1 MSQYPGY
8 SWPYSQYQGH
18 PVPPPPPPAQSPYGY
33 QPPTAYPA
41 PPFPPPTYGA
51 PSAFPPPPPE
61 AHQNAAQASFNY
73 NASNIPGLGMGA
85 NGTMGHA
92 FPAAPPPNPWAQPMP
107 ASSYTPTIPNPHSVQ
122 QAANPSA
129 KPPQS
134 VGPAAQ
140 VAASIEMEEGEL
152 SEGQFE
158 DLYDDAQKSPA
169 PASPPKQTAKKLPV
183 TQPSTVPSTVAS
195 QPTSASDTPEGG
207 FYGNEEDEGEIGSK
221 ANGTTSRDRSASY
234 SPFLSPR
241 ENSNETPTS
250 QSQGPG
256 PSTSVKPQ
264 SNNPSQT
271 VPHAPTVGVPGL
283 QSQSSAV
290 VDAKGTPERPL
301 NYLGTFNS
309 VPEAKKEAQKAILR
323 LWALGVK
330 YQTYLDE
337 GFDEKVIQSLFG
349 DLHLELPKPAV
360 EKAKVGTQTAPSPG
374 AGADSPTTAQ
384 AQGTQ
389 QLESKDTAGAVTK
402 SKGEER
408 KDRIARLLAAKAA
421 KGPAVVPP
429 KPTVVP
435 TNPAPVPAP
444 AEAPKPAPPTGPK
457 AKIRGEKER
466 ILQEKIAALQK
477 AREAQASGAGKA
489 GSQTPA
495 NIATVTTTPQQ
506 QAGGTSN
513 MTLNLAGPK
522 PGPLAIQT
530 GGLPTPPIPGLLGPA
545 NVQLNTASQR
555 KRPVAADFV
564 DYPSAS
570 GSTKRPFG
578 QLRQEA
584 SLIIDVS
591 DVSDDEEMDMDMGS
605 PTDEPSSIQ
614 SKDGLTSSRG
624 PSIRD
629 FPPLTNLPQRQL
641 STPTTPSHTP
651 PTGPALGGKRHTELT
666 IKEREIQEMRR
677 MIALAEAK
685 RKAKLP
691 LAGSRAQTQS
701 GQTPEPKNVGTTVS
715 SSPAQSDRPTPQLT
729 PEATSMKLP
738 KASDTANLNP
748 AQKAAQHG
756 RLAAL
761 EEKRRRLE
769 QLRAEEA
776 LLQAEIEKELLAA
789 QLDQASTPSDREA
802 PQNSGHSSGDDSTEV
817 PQPQMVASANV
828 EGPSSSDTSLAP
840 DNKQVTEAV
849 SVGEVKSSGEPSQT
863 DISPQEPDEPEQALG
878 SGTPSSSG
886 SQYLNSS
893 DLEQAKSA
901 ISVDGGEPESR
912 QSVESSLPNS
922 SLDAPVNDESAPAAA
937 VVPRPATNQEP
948 DETTPMEIDSEAPSP
963 ATAESIISG
972 IVDSDAIDAEH
983 PPVPL
988 PDQISSAAQP
998 REDVQEVEV
1007 EATGEETRTLSKKQ
1021 DRAFMP
1027 YKSPLR
1033 IFRAYRF
1040 HPDFEKTVPSGVKS
1054 LTYSSR
1060 IDVRKEFCPNEL
1072 NNQQCP
1078 KNCEF
1083 QHFHD
1088 IKIFAPFLLSS
1099 PLPALTYWSSFTPD
1113 DQILVELGKTDFTG
1127 EQRARFNQ
1135 GLRELLQVYKAQ
1147 KVRDFNVIAR
1157 GIIKFRS
1164 EFLGDKSKVLNL
1176 EGVSI

>member
-1 MSQYPGY
+1 MSQYPGFTP
-8 SWPYSQYQGH
+8 WPYNQYQGH
-18 PVPPPPPPAQSPYGY
+18 PAPPPPAQSPYGY

-41 PPFPPPTYGA
+41 PPFPPPPTYGA
-51 PSAFPPPPPE
+51 PSAFPPPPE
-61 AHQNAAQASFNY
+61 AHQNAAQGSFNY
-73 NASNIPGLGMGA
+73 NTSNIPGLGMGA
-85 NGTMGHA
+85 NSAMGNA
-92 FPAAPPPNPWAQPMP
+92 FPAAPPPANPWGQPLP
-107 ASSYTPTIPNPHSVQ
+107 VSYTPTIPNLHSAQ
-122 QAANPSA
+122 QTVNPGT
-129 KPPQS
+129 KPPQP
-134 VGPAAQ
+134 VAPAAQ
-140 VAASIEMEEGEL
+140 VAVSIEMEEGEL

-158 DLYDDAQKSPA
+158 DLYDDTQKSPP

-183 TQPSTVPSTVAS
+183 TQPSAVPSTVAS

-207 FYGNEEDEGEIGSK
+207 FYGNDEDEGETGSK
-221 ANGTTSRDRSASY
+221 ANGTASRDRSASY

-241 ENSNETPTS
+241 ESSNETPAS
-250 QSQGPG
+250 QSQGAG
-256 PSTSVKPQ
+256 PCNVVKPQ
-264 SNNPSQT
+264 SNNPSET
-271 VPHAPTVGVPGL
+271 VPPVTNVGLPGL
-283 QSQSSAV
+283 QPQSSTVPNAN
-290 VDAKGTPERPL
+290 GTPESPA
-301 NYLGTFNS
+301 NYLDTFKS

-337 GFDEKVIQSLFG
+337 GFDEKVIKALFG
-349 DLHLELPKPAV
+349 DLHLELPKPVV
-360 EKAKVGTQTAPSPG
+360 EKAKAEAQTVPSPG
-374 AGADSPTTAQ
+374 ASADSPTTAQ

-389 QLESKDTAGAVTK
+389 PESKDTAGPVTK

-429 KPTVVP
+429 KPAVVP
-435 TNPAPVPAP
+435 PNPAAAPSPAPAPAP
-444 AEAPKPAPPTGPK
+444 AEAPKPTPPTGPK

-489 GSQTPA
+489 GSQTPV
-495 NIATVTTTPQQ
+495 NTATVATPQQ
-506 QAGGTSN
+506 PAGTSS
-513 MTLNLAGPK
+513 MTLNFASSQ
-522 PGPLAIQT
+522 PGPLAVQT
-530 GGLPTPPIPGLLGPA
+530 SGLPTPPIPGIVGSA

-564 DYPSAS
+564 DYPSAA

-605 PTDEPSSIQ
+605 PTDEPSSMQ
-614 SKDGLTSSRG
+614 SKDGPTASRG

-641 STPTTPSHTP
+641 STPTTPLHTP

-691 LAGSRAQTQS
+691 QAGSRAQTQS
-701 GQTPEPKNVGTTVS
+701 GQTPEPKNAGTPVM
-715 SSPAQSDRPTPQLT
+715 SSPAQSDRPTPQPT
-729 PEATSMKLP
+729 PEATSIRPP
-738 KASDTANLNP
+738 KASDTATSNP

-776 LLQAEIEKELLAA
+776 LLQAEIEKEMLAA
-789 QLDQASTPSDREA
+789 QSDQVGTPSDREA
-802 PQNSGHSSGDDSTEV
+802 PQDSGLNSGDDRTEV
-817 PQPQMVASANV
+817 PPPQGVASADV
-828 EGPSSSDTSLAP
+828 EGLSSSGASLAP
-840 DNKQVTEAV
+840 DDAQVTEAV
-849 SVGEVKSSGEPSQT
+849 SVDRVKTSGEPTQT
-863 DISPQEPDEPEQALG
+863 DIPPQQADEPKQAL
-878 SGTPSSSG
+878 SSDTPSSSG
-886 SQYLNSS
+886 SQYPSSS
-893 DLEQAKSA
+893 DLAQAQSVM
-901 ISVDGGEPESR
+901 SVDGGEPESR
-912 QSVESSLPNS
+912 QFVEGSLPNS
-922 SLDAPVNDESAPAAA
+922 NPDVRADFESAPAA
-937 VVPRPATNQEP
+937 VLETPQPSTNQEV
-948 DETTPMEIDSEAPSP
+948 DDTTPMEIDSEAPSP
-963 ATAESIISG
+963 TTEEFIISG
-972 IVDSDAIDAEH
+972 NVDSDVNDAEH
-983 PPVPL
+983 PPVTL

-998 REDVQEVEV
+998 REEVQEVEV
-1007 EATGEETRTLSKKQ
+1007 EATGEETRNPIKKQ

-1027 YKSPLR
+1027 YKSPLH

-1040 HPDFEKTVPSGVKS
+1040 HPEFEQTVPNGVKS

-1060 IDVRKEFCPNEL
+1060 VDVQKPLCPYEL

-1083 QHFHD
+1083 QHFSN
-1088 IKIFAPFLLSS
+1088 IKIL
-1099 PLPALTYWSSFTPD
+1099 D
-1113 DQILVELGKTDFTG
+1113 DQILLELGKSDFTG

-1147 KVRDFNVIAR
+1147 KVRDFDVIAR

-1176 EGVSI
+1176 EGVTL